1 MKKIKIICT
10 IGPSS
15 LDETIIKKMDDS
27 GVDYFRINLSHTN
40 INDLIPIFENLKSWT
55 NKPICL
61 DTEGAQLRTSL
72 LCKEII
78 AKEHEIIEFV
88 PKTNLTKSS
97 QIGVK
102 GGYIN
107 EVFKNGDLVTIDFDG
122 AVVQIINHENY
133 SFYGRILHGGII
145 GNNKGLNV
153 DRSIKLHRF
162 SPKDEKAFL
171 ISQKIGI
178 NHIFL
183 SFCSHASDVLEL
195 RNRFKNKIQIISKI
209 ENKNGLI
216 NLDGICLE
224 SDALLIDRGDLSREV
239 PLEKIPMAQNQIL
252 QRGKKFNVPVYVATN
267 LMENMIQNSK
277 PTRAEVNDIQSTLNN
292 GAKGLVLAA
301 ETAIGKYPIECVRMM
316 SRIIHETINYEN
328 NSKNINDLF
337 TPPFG
342 KIIEPHGGKLVQQFS
357 NHQSNHNMCE
367 IEVDEEIYNDSM
379 QIANGTFSP
388 VNVFMNKE
396 QIELVLNENTY
407 EDVASWTIPII
418 FQLNEKNIKS
428 IPNSGTV
435 YLKRVNENHP
445 YAILIVKKIERLE
458 NMKKLAKLWFG
469 TEDIRHPGVY
479 KFLSSG
485 DYIISGKPYILNSY
499 YRNTSNKYELTPI
512 QSRFVFDHNGW
523 HNIVGFHTRN
533 VPHSGHEYIQL
544 SSLKKINADAIFIS
558 PVTGKK
564 KVGDFLADP
573 IIQCYDLLIKELA
586 YYPFGA
592 VIGSFNTHSRFSG
605 PREAIFTALCRQ
617 NFGCNYFIVGRDHTG
632 VGNYYDPNASIRLFD
647 TLDLNIKIISFYPVV
662 YNSGRGLIEQKP
674 KHNKENFQKI
684 SGSII
689 RDYLI
694 NKKPIPNYMMRP
706 SISNLLHKIKPEF
719 LFQK

>member
-15 LDETIIKKMDDS
+15 FDETTVKKMDDS

-40 INDLIPIFENLKSWT
+40 IDDLIPIFENLKSWT
-55 NKPICL
+55 SKPICL

-72 LCKEII
+72 LCNEII

-88 PKTNLTKSS
+88 PKKNLMKKF
-97 QIGVK
+97 QVGIK
-102 GGYIN
+102 GGYLH
-107 EVFKNGDLVTIDFDG
+107 EVFENGDLVTIDFDG
-122 AVVQIINHENY
+122 VIVQIINNQNY

-153 DRSIKLHRF
+153 DRNVKLNRF
-162 SPKDEKAFL
+162 TPKDEKAFL
-171 ISQKIGI
+171 ICQEIGI
-178 NHIFL
+178 DHIFL
-183 SFCSHASDVLEL
+183 SFCSYESDVLEL
-195 RNRFKNKIQIISKI
+195 RNRFKNKIHIISKI
-209 ENKNGLI
+209 ESKNGLI
-216 NLDGICLE
+216 NLDGICAE

-239 PLEKIPMAQNQIL
+239 PLEKIPMAQNHIL
-252 QRGKKFNVPVYVATN
+252 KISKKFSIPVYVATN
-267 LMENMIQNSK
+267 LMENMILNSK

-316 SRIIHETINYEN
+316 SRIIHETVYYKN
-328 NSKNINDLF
+328 NPKNINNLF

-357 NHQSNHNMCE
+357 NHKRNHP
-367 IEVDEEIYNDSM
+367 IFEVKVNDEIYNDSM

-396 QIELVLNENTY
+396 QIESVLHENTF
-407 EDVASWTIPII
+407 EDLASWTIPII
-418 FQLNEKNIKS
+418 FQTNENIIKS
-428 IPNSGTV
+428 IPNSGSV
-435 YLKRVNENHP
+435 YLKKASENHP
-445 YAILIVKKIERLE
+445 YAILNIKKIE
-458 NMKKLAKLWFG
+458 KLDNKNKIAKLWFG
-469 TEDIRHPGVY
+469 TEDLRHPGVS

-485 DYIISGKPYILNSY
+485 DYIISGEPFILNNYS
-499 YRNTSNKYELTPI
+499 RSTKNKYELTPL

-544 SSLKKINADAIFIS
+544 ASLKKINADAIFIS
-558 PVTGKK
+558 PVTGEKK
-564 KVGDFLADP
+564 IGDFLADP

-586 YYPFGA
+586 YYPYGA
-592 VIGSFNTHSRFSG
+592 IIGSFNTHSRFSG

-617 NFGCNYFIVGRDHTG
+617 NFGCNYFIVGRDHAG
-632 VGNYYDPNASIRLFD
+632 VGDYYDPNASIRLFD
-647 TLDLNIKIISFYPVV
+647 TLDLNIKTISFYPVA
-662 YNSGRGLIEQKP
+662 YKSGHGLIEQTSK
-674 KHNKENFQKI
+674 NKEEILQKI

-689 RDYLI
+689 RNYLV
-694 NKKPIPNYMMRP
+694 NKKPIPKYMMRP
-706 SISNLLHKIKPEF
+706 SISNLLRNIKPEF
-719 LFQK
+719 LFH